1 MEPRPKLLKILD
13 GLAIIMLGAAIY
25 MVFVF
30 APIEL
35 NMGNIQRI
43 FYFHV
48 SAGWTGMIGFLV
60 AVFAGIAFLRTSN
73 RKWDIIGLAGIEIGL
88 VFSFINIATGSI
100 WAKGTWNTWWR
111 WEDPRLVTASI
122 MELVYF
128 GYLMLRQGI
137 EDPNRRARFGAV
149 YAIIGF
155 ISVPMSFMS
164 IRIWQSKLHPD
175 LLTTSETSGAIEMAM
190 TDPMQITFFFS
201 LLTFTILGVALVWHR
216 IRIGMLAEKVE
227 QLKLKLSS

>member
-1 MEPRPKLLKILD
+1 MEPRSKLLKTFDVLSIIL
-13 GLAIIMLGAAIY
+13 LGGAIY

-30 APIEL
+30 APKEL
-35 NMGNIQRI
+35 VMGNVQRI

-60 AVFAGIAFLRTSN
+60 SVFAAIAYLRTNN
-73 RKWDIIGLAGIEIGL
+73 RKWDIIGLAGIEVGL

-111 WEDPRLVTASI
+111 WEEARLVTATI
-122 MELVYF
+122 MELIYF
-128 GYLMLRQGI
+128 GYVMLRQGI

-155 ISVPMSFMS
+155 VSVPLSFMS

-175 LLTTSETSGAIEMAM
+175 MLNASNSIGAV
-190 TDPMQITFFFS
+190 DPLPVSDMKIAFFFS
-201 LLTFTILGVALVWHR
+201 LFTFTILAATLLWHR
-216 IRIGMLAEKVE
+216 VRIGMLAEKVE